1 MRSFVGWLVWML
13 ILLAAALN
21 PDVVGKGLE
30 TASQAPFAFV
40 AIFIVFYVIV
50 IIPSLKLIQWDT
62 AKTMKAQYKGKI
74 NTLEARLGAEEKEN
88 QRKEAQVAELKE
100 QLKEFISTE
109 VSSPKN
115 TIEPI
120 SVVTISDKN
129 DDGIK
134 LLFGN
139 SSLDTFSPQELKVKA
154 LQTANGIYKIVE
166 SVESNIPIG
175 RSDIA
180 ATVFLGISS
189 EPSVI
194 PKRQPPILSSA
205 LNDYRN
211 KYHDIAIEL
220 KSKIAGNN
228 NQKYL
233 SAKHYTNPDCLNDL
247 KAIADDLRLLSDD

>member
-13 ILLAAALN
+13 IMAIGIE
-21 PDVVGKGLE
+21 DFQKGLGE
-30 TASQAPFAFV
+30 MANGKDAVLSGFTLCLCFACF
-40 AIFIVFYVIV
+40 
-50 IIPSLKLIQWDT
+50 LIWR
-62 AKTMKAQYKGKI
+62 AMEWRYGKI
-74 NTLEARLGAEEKEN
+74 IADRDSDIKTLKQTLEAEEKEN
-88 QRKEAQVAELKE
+88 QRKEAQIVELKE
-100 QLKEFISTE
+100 RLKEVISTE
-109 VSSPKN
+109 VSPSEN

-120 SVVTISDKN
+120 SVVAISDEN

-134 LLFGN
+134 LLSGS

-175 RSDIA
+175 MPDIA
-180 ATVFLGISS
+180 AKIFLGIGS

-194 PKRQPPILSSA
+194 PKRHPPILSSA
-205 LNDYRN
+205 LKDYRD

-228 NQKYL
+228 SQKYL
-233 SAKHYTNPDCLNDL
+233 SVKNYTNPDCVNDL
-247 KAIADDLRLLSDD
+247 KAIANDLRLLSDD